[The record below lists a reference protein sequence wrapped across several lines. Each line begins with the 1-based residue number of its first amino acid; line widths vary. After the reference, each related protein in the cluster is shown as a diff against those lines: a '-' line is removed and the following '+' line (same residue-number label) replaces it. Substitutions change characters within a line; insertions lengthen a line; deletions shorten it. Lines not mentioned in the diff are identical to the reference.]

1 MLELGA
7 EVVSNIIGTAV
18 RKITFKEEADSSC
31 IKRIALIIHNG
42 LFRYEDAEDF
52 IRIQK
57 TRAPK
62 HRCYEVIAR
71 EGCLTEKAAFY
82 LRIHGCKIT
91 WIE

>member
-1 MLELGA
+1 MLEVGM
-7 EVVSNIIGTAV
+7 EVFSNMVGSAV
-18 RKITFKEEADSSC
+18 RKINLKEDADTC
-31 IKRIALIIHNG
+31 IKRITFIIHNG
-42 LFRYEDAEDF
+42 LFRYEDAKDF
-52 IRIQK
+52 ISVQQR
-57 TRAPK
+57 RDPL

>member
-1 MLELGA
+1 MINTGA
-7 EVVSNIIGTAV
+7 EIISNMVGSAV
-18 RKITFKEEADSSC
+18 RKLTLREEADSSC

>member
-1 MLELGA
+1 MFEVGM
-7 EVVSNIIGTAV
+7 EVVSNMVGSAV
-18 RKITFKEEADSSC
+18 RKMNLRDNEESC
-31 IKRIALIIHNG
+31 IKRISLIIHNG

-57 TRAPK
+57 TRVPR